1 MNILL
6 RLHTQSTPDQTLL
19 VSGTLDQTPPPLDL
33 LDDIIAQ
40 RDADPAPTPHIIL

>member
-1 MNILL
+1 MRILL
-6 RLHTQSTPDQTLL
+6 GLHTPRTPDQTLT

-40 RDADPAPTPHIIL
+40 RDADPALAPHMI